1 MSSKPSKDEVC
12 TFISFLTGLT
22 SSVKIAHWTTCSYAA
37 HVALD
42 ELHSSL
48 QSLGDAFV
56 EAWMGRYGRPA
67 ERCFGTIKTVV
78 VTLKEDKA
86 IKAFLRD
93 SAMKLQGHRDL
104 APDLASI
111 RDDMLA
117 ALSKALYLLQLE
129 G

>member
-1 MSSKPSKDEVC
+1 MSSKSPKDDVC
-12 TFISFLTGLT
+12 AFISFLTGLT
-22 SSVKIAHWTTCSYAA
+22 ASVKVAHWTTCSYAA

-48 QSLGDAFV
+48 QSNGDAFV
-56 EAWMGRYGRPA
+56 EAWMGRYGRPT
-67 ERCFGTIKTVV
+67 ERCFGGINPVV
-78 VTLKEDKA
+78 VTLKDDKS

-93 SAMKLQGHRDL
+93 SASKLQGHKNL